1 MWFALA
7 LLTAFFSATEAAFL
21 KRFLSHRSS
30 WEMASYPLLY
40 GLPIFLATVLVL
52 PVPVLQP
59 GFWWVVAVL
68 TPLNIA
74 GFLLHMHAIHE
85 SPISLTMP
93 LQSFTPAF
101 VILTGYVLLG
111 ETLNPWGIGGILC
124 IALGSY
130 VLNIGGNGAKRTL
143 LSPFRALMGDT
154 GARCMMGA
162 ALIYAL
168 CSVLGKL
175 MILKSSPLY
184 AGVVFFTIFSVSI
197 LAGLRLTGRIRFRNL
212 RSRPWRGIL
221 IGSFFYLHI
230 LCHHLAISMA
240 KAAYMMAI
248 KRLNGLFSVLYGGLL
263 FKEENFGFRLAGAGL
278 MTTGAAVIALWG

>member
-1 MWFALA
+1 MWFVLS
-7 LLTAFFSATEAAFL
+7 LLTAFFSATEAAIL

-30 WEMASYPLLY
+30 WEMCSYPLLY
-40 GLPIFLATVLVL
+40 GLPVFVLTLAFL
-52 PVPVLQP
+52 PVPELAP
-59 GFWWVVAVL
+59 GFWWVIAVL

-101 VILTGYVLLG
+101 VILTGFVLLG
-111 ETLNPWGIGGILC
+111 ETLNIWGISGILC

-130 VLNIGGNGAKRTL
+130 VLN
-143 LSPFRALMGDT
+143 LSTANRHILAPFRALMRDT

-184 AGVVFFTIFSVSI
+184 AGVLFFTIFSVSI

-212 RSRPWRGIL
+212 RSRPWRGVV
-221 IGSFFYLHI
+221 IGSCFYLHI
-230 LCHHLAISMA
+230 LCHHLAISMT

-263 FKEENFGFRLAGAGL
+263 FREGNFGFRLAGAAL
-278 MTTGAAVIALWG
+278 MTAGAAVIALMG